1 MSNPEDLNEHSVDE
15 IYNHLIKDLDYNLN
29 YNLNERPFPMDGISC
44 ITNTTMENVLK
55 QLSSSQCR
63 IDFDEERVK
72 RIFNLAISVFDEFSK
87 GNDSF

>member
-15 IYNHLIKDLDYNLN
+15 IYNHLIKDLDYD
-29 YNLNERPFPMDGISC
+29 LNERPFPMDGISC
-44 ITNTTMENVLK
+44 ITNTTMENVLN

-63 IDFDEERVK
+63 IDFDEVRVK
-72 RIFNLAISVFDEFSK
+72 RIFDLAICVFDEFSK